1 MNGDCPHPEV
11 SWETLDRFTF
21 GDQSELA
28 DELLDLVLRRLKTAT
43 CWPIEE
49 GQQTEVGRKMVV
61 CDGKGRS
68 RAVLE
73 TVAIEQVAFNQV
85 NQAFATKE
93 AEGDTSLD
101 YWRHHTVSILN
112 ERASSALTCRC
123 GVKRFDW
130 SRLLK
135 RHCKSAMA
143 GPTAT
148 WSESPRKAG

>member
-61 CDGKGRS
+61 CDGKDRP

-101 YWRHHTVSILN
+101 YWRTSHREYFERAGVFRPDMSLWCETLRLVSIIEAPL
-112 ERASSALTCRC
+112 
-123 GVKRFDW
+123 
-130 SRLLK
+130 
-135 RHCKSAMA
+135 
-143 GPTAT
+143 
-148 WSESPRKAG
+148 